1 VKAVVYQGPYDVSVE
16 EVPDLTIEAPLDA
29 IIKITTAD
37 ICGSALHPYEAHP
50 RRADGRDAGELR
62 RGRPG

>member
-16 EVPDLTIEAPLDA
+16 EVPDPTIEAPLDA

-37 ICGSALHPYEAHP
+37 ICGSDLHPYEAHP
-50 RRADGRDAGELR
+50 R
-62 RGRPG
+62 